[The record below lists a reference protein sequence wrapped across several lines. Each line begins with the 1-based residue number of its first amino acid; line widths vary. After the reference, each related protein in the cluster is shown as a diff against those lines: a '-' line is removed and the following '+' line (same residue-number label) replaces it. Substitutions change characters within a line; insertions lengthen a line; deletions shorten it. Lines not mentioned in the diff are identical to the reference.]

1 MPLAFSAGK
10 QAASMSLER
19 DPRDVGH
26 VDGIHMGNPGLELVS
41 SALARDH
48 RSRRDDGPVPQGH
61 VDDDGPIADRDVVAD
76 LGPKQ
81 HGVITDRE
89 VVADLERPAATP

>member
-1 MPLAFSAGK
+1 
-10 QAASMSLER
+10 LER
-19 DPRDVGH
+19 DPRAFGH
-26 VDGIHMGNPGLELVS
+26 VDGVQMGNPGLELVS

-48 RSRRDDGPVPQGH
+48 RSRRDDGPVSQVH
-61 VDDDGPIADRDVVAD
+61 VDDDDGAIADRDVVAD